1 MGAVTQDV
9 QQAGALL
16 QDMLAEVVNG
26 SDVAKA
32 LANLLKEETPT
43 MAELRHGSKLSQTA
57 VPLPAEDADQH
68 QSNVMSSSQEAAVAL
83 GSSAAS
89 TQARK
94 GSSSLEEEQEGQGSD
109 EDGVATNTMLQQPD
123 FQAFAEFVLDSACFS
138 LLQESAAGKW
148 QPPSVK
154 LSPR

>member
-32 LANLLKEETPT
+32 LANLLEEETPT

-57 VPLPAEDADQH
+57 VPLPAAEDADQH
-68 QSNVMSSSQEAAVAL
+68 QSNVMSSQEAAVAP

-94 GSSSLEEEQEGQGSD
+94 GSSSLEEEQEGQGSV
-109 EDGVATNTMLQQPD
+109 EDGLATNTMLQQPD